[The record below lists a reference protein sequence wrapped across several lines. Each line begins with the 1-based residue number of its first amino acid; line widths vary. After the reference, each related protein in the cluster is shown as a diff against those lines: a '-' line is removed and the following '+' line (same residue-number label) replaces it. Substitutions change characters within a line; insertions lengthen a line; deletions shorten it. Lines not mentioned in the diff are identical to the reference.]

1 MTAEPATKYP
11 NLAAHS
17 WRPGQSGNPAGRPVG
32 ARNRLGEKFLEDL
45 HRDWR
50 EHGAKAIEAVRQN
63 DPGTYLRVVASLVP
77 RQMQLNVGLGD
88 QLAALL
94 EGMQRQPIDVTP
106 P

>member
-17 WRPGQSGNPAGRPVG
+17 WQPGQSGNPAGRPVG
-32 ARNRLGEKFLEDL
+32 SRNKLGERFLEDL
-45 HRDWR
+45 RRDWQQ
-50 EHGAKAIEAVRQN
+50 HGAQVIATVRLN
-63 DPGTYLRVVASLVP
+63 DPGTYLKVVASLVP

-94 EGMQRQPIDVTP
+94 EGMQQPIGVTP
-106 P
+106 R

>member
-1 MTAEPATKYP
+1 MTAEPAAKYP
-11 NLAAHS
+11 NLAAHC
-17 WRPGQSGNPAGRPVG
+17 WQPGQSGNPVGRPVG
-32 ARNRLGEKFLEDL
+32 SRNRLGEKFLEDL